1 LRKEKDSEEIESI
14 HKERRTRKRMK
25 HYQDR
30 IMIFLSIFIVV
41 GIWISPGDAQESS
54 SSRQEAPQ
62 QVSLS
67 LPEAIQLALEKNFDI
82 RIEHYEP
89 KIAQENIY
97 KAESAFAPELS
108 ADSSYTLNEASTPT
122 TPKNTTAIEMGVEQ
136 QFKTGTSYQLKVQ
149 TTTSAV
155 EAAKAATSNSS
166 GITLTLTQ
174 SLLKNRGTAVNS
186 APIVIAEK
194 NRELSVSTLKSKV
207 IEIITDVQDTY
218 WDLILARGVLDADRY
233 SLQLANDQVKMNEAQ
248 VKVGTLAPIEVL
260 QAKATAASREV
271 QIISDEEEVR
281 NVEDELKR
289 LLNISEN
296 DPTWQ
301 AEILPTTAP
310 NAEWQAVSLDESI
323 QQALANREEL
333 KSLQTSLEI
342 QDLSVNVAH
351 NQLQPELNLEGTV
364 GLTGTDESWG
374 GSVGN
379 LADFATYNMSVG
391 LGFRYPL
398 GNMAA
403 KSEYAKAK
411 LALDQT
417 RLSMLNLEQQITT
430 QVKKAVRAVETSY
443 KQIEAT
449 KVALQLAEKQLE
461 AEQKKFTEGLST
473 NFQVLDYQEKL
484 ATARS
489 DSTKALASYRKALV
503 ALDQAVGTTLQQH
516 DIVVNE

>member
-1 LRKEKDSEEIESI
+1 
-14 HKERRTRKRMK
+14 
-25 HYQDR
+25 
-30 IMIFLSIFIVV
+30 
-41 GIWISPGDAQESS
+41 
-54 SSRQEAPQ
+54 
-62 QVSLS
+62 
-67 LPEAIQLALEKNFDI
+67 
-82 RIEHYEP
+82 
-89 KIAQENIY
+89 
-97 KAESAFAPELS
+97 
-108 ADSSYTLNEASTPT
+108 
-122 TPKNTTAIEMGVEQ
+122 
-136 QFKTGTSYQLKVQ
+136 
-149 TTTSAV
+149 
-155 EAAKAATSNSS
+155 
-166 GITLTLTQ
+166 
-174 SLLKNRGTAVNS
+174 VNS

-333 KSLQTSLEI
+333 KSLQTSLKI